1 MADGVHQQLAAALT
15 DLLAAGRLPAAQIA
29 QAETLV
35 RQLTQPVRLT
45 VMGPPGSGKS
55 TLVNLL
61 IGASALAP
69 VRNMPTIELVWGDAA
84 CCICTLPDG
93 SLRRMAAFDAATV
106 ASMSPSFVRIEL
118 PLPALRKIS
127 VMELAL
133 PSEQAGVQRAL
144 AWAAGRTDIA
154 LWCTQRFG
162 AGEQLVWS
170 DTDEAMQDHAYLLLT
185 KADTLATAGTLD
197 ATLAQLRAG
206 ADQFRHV
213 LAISTTEA
221 IAARRADGSID
232 RDQLTRSGGRAL
244 IAAIMRDIDVGRDAA
259 RDRAE
264 LMLHPFGQSAEAQ
277 PAVSPPL
284 TEEPAVPQHIVV
296 QPVVVVAP
304 PVTGLAKAEP
314 VVSPAPPRPA
324 PLILT
329 APITTAPRSVQ
340 PRRPPP
346 RPAASQS
353 ITPQAVAPVRPA
365 PAPRSPALRDICEPV
380 LARITRHGR
389 EADATM
395 RAAGQAGLSQLAEE
409 TAALVQWISD
419 HLDRAPVTSGSAFS
433 GLRDAAFDAA
443 DLVQLMQLEGGP
455 ATLGESLSLLI
466 QLKHE
471 IEAAIAPSEPAKI
484 APAAPPARFGT
495 PVAHS

>member
-1 MADGVHQQLAAALT
+1 MAQSLGA
-15 DLLAAGRLPAAQIA
+15 LLAEGTIPPA
-29 QAETLV
+29 QASHVETLV

-69 VRNMPTIELVWGDAA
+69 VRNLPTIEVVWGDTA

-93 SLRRMAAFDAATV
+93 GERRMAAFDAATV
-106 ASMSPSFVRIEL
+106 ASLSPRFVRIEL

-133 PSEQAGVQRAL
+133 PSEQAEVERAL
-144 AWAAGRTDIA
+144 TWAAGRTDIA

-162 AGEQLVWS
+162 AGERLVWS
-170 DTDEAMQDHAYLLLT
+170 GVDEAMQDHAYLLLT
-185 KADTLATAGTLD
+185 KADTLVANGTLD
-197 ATLAQLRAG
+197 PTLAQLRAG

-213 LAISTTEA
+213 LAIATTEA
-221 IAARRADGSID
+221 ISARRADGSID

-244 IAAIMRDIDVGRDAA
+244 IAAIMRDIDMGRDAA

-264 LMLHPFGQSAEAQ
+264 LVLHQFG
-277 PAVSPPL
+277 
-284 TEEPAVPQHIVV
+284 
-296 QPVVVVAP
+296 
-304 PVTGLAKAEP
+304 EP
-314 VVSPAPPRPA
+314 VQAKVAAPSAAAVAAPAPKPA

-329 APITTAPRSVQ
+329 EPLAPAPKVIQ

-346 RPAASQS
+346 RPAAAAH
-353 ITPQAVAPVRPA
+353 TPQPVVPARPVTAPKG
-365 PAPRSPALRDICEPV
+365 PALREIFEPA
-380 LARITRHGR
+380 LARIARHGR

-395 RAAGQAGLSQLAEE
+395 RAAGAAGLARLAED

-419 HLDRAPVTSGSAFS
+419 HLDGAPSGAP
-433 GLRDAAFDAA
+433 GLVELREAAFDAA

-471 IEAAIAPSEPAKI
+471 IETTLTRSEVAM
-484 APAAPPARFGT
+484 PAAFTPASRFGAPMAQT
-495 PVAHS
+495 

>member
-1 MADGVHQQLAAALT
+1 VAEEALQQLAQSLGV
-15 DLLAAGRLPAAQIA
+15 LLAEGTIPPAQVPHV
-29 QAETLV
+29 ETLV

-69 VRNMPTIELVWGDAA
+69 VRNLPTIEVVWGDTA

-93 SLRRMAAFDAATV
+93 RERRMAAFDAATV
-106 ASMSPSFVRIEL
+106 ASLSPRFVRIEL

-133 PSEQAGVQRAL
+133 PSEQAEVERAL
-144 AWAAGRTDIA
+144 SWAVGRTDIA

-162 AGEQLVWS
+162 AGERLVWS
-170 DTDEAMQDHAYLLLT
+170 GVDEAMQDHAYLLLT
-185 KADTLATAGTLD
+185 KADTLVANGTLD
-197 ATLAQLRAG
+197 PTLAQLRAG

-213 LAISTTEA
+213 LAIATTEA

-232 RDQLTRSGGRAL
+232 REQLTRSGGRAL
-244 IAAIMRDIDVGRDAA
+244 IAAIMRDIDMGRDAA

-264 LMLHPFGQSAEAQ
+264 LVLHQFGQPVQAKVAAPSAA
-277 PAVSPPL
+277 AG
-284 TEEPAVPQHIVV
+284 
-296 QPVVVVAP
+296 VAP
-304 PVTGLAKAEP
+304 
-314 VVSPAPPRPA
+314 APKPA

-329 APITTAPRSVQ
+329 EPLAPPAPKIVQ
-340 PRRPPP
+340 PRRPSP
-346 RPAASQS
+346 RPATATH
-353 ITPQAVAPVRPA
+353 TPQPVVPARPVV
-365 PAPRSPALRDICEPV
+365 PQKGTALREICEPA
-380 LARITRHGR
+380 LGRIARHGR

-395 RAAGQAGLSQLAEE
+395 RAAGASGLARLAED

-419 HLDRAPVTSGSAFS
+419 HLDGAPSGAP
-433 GLRDAAFDAA
+433 GLVELREAAFDAA

-471 IEAAIAPSEPAKI
+471 IETALARSEVAI
-484 APAAPPARFGT
+484 PAAFTPAARFGAPMAQT
-495 PVAHS
+495 